1 MSPSYGKAI
10 ILASSIVMVI
20 IRAPHGQRS
29 RGVKVV
35 RSGRGAM
42 ENVLLTLA

>member
-1 MSPSYGKAI
+1 
-10 ILASSIVMVI
+10 MVI

-35 RSGRGAM
+35 KSGRGIGT
-42 ENVLLTLA
+42 NWSVTLEVREKHQLAPDK